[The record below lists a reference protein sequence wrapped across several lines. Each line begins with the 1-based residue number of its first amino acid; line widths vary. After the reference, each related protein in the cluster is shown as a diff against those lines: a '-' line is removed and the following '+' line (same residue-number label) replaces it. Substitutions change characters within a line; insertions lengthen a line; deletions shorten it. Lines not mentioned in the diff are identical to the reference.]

1 MSITTERDA
10 RRSALLRSAVDRVVP
25 GVARVRAQKEPFAQA
40 WRAANAAALRGDAP
54 RAQGPLWVA
63 LGDSMTQ
70 GIGAAGISGGWVSQL
85 QDRLAA
91 EGHPVRLVNLSV
103 TGSRVRDVVEGQLPQ
118 LAALGETPALVTVL
132 IGANDMFPRSRRA
145 PAVSQFAA
153 LLRGLPA
160 GRAVVGALP
169 QRNAP
174 ARAINALIGQAAA
187 RGQVTVAQT
196 AVQGFGSLIGTLAE
210 DHFHPNERGYAGIAA
225 AFGAVIDRAS
235 LES

>member
-1 MSITTERDA
+1 MSITTDRDA
-10 RRSALLRSAVDRVVP
+10 RRAALLRSAIDRVVP
-25 GVARVRAQKEPFAQA
+25 GVARVRAQKEPFARA
-40 WRAANAAALRGDAP
+40 WRAANEAALRAE
-54 RAQGPLWVA
+54 GPLWVA

-70 GIGAAGISGGWVSQL
+70 GIGARDISGGWVSQL
-85 QDRLAA
+85 QATLAA
-91 EGHPVRLVNLSV
+91 EGHPVRLVNLSA
-103 TGSRVRDVVEGQLPQ
+103 TGARVADVVQSQLPQ
-118 LAALGETPALVTVL
+118 LQALGQTPALITVL

-187 RGQVTVAQT
+187 RGQVRVAPT
-196 AVQGFGSLIGTLAE
+196 GVPGVGSLIGTLAE

-225 AFGAVIDRAS
+225 TFSRVIDRARLQS
-235 LES
+235 